1 MKSHR
6 IIKIIKA
13 NNYVDTILPK
23 LHNFLTIT
31 TIKHLCCLFLTSY
44 IFNQFQIAKI

>member
-13 NNYVDTILPK
+13 NNYVDTILRN
-23 LHNFLTIT
+23 LHIFYTIT

-44 IFNQFQIAKI
+44 I